1 MEIAVTEKLEGV
13 GVVLIDETGNYLFW
27 YQWFYQL
34 EERLILLQV
43 LLLWKFG
50 QLCVVGLWIGLQNQK
65 GDVIAEHIQF
75 SDWEVEFKGLRQFLV
90 ASRYGFFKDSVAP
103 AGLRIVF
110 LVVVVDSHVRV
121 EIGLDISDF
130 RIVDVILIDLFGDN
144 VESNV
149 IFLLEHDLHLV

>member
-1 MEIAVTEKLEGV
+1 M
-13 GVVLIDETGNYLFW
+13 
-27 YQWFYQL
+27 
-34 EERLILLQV
+34 
-43 LLLWKFG
+43 
-50 QLCVVGLWIGLQNQK
+50 
-65 GDVIAEHIQF
+65 
-75 SDWEVEFKGLRQFLV
+75 

-130 RIVDVILIDLFGDN
+130 RIVDVILIDLFGDD

-149 IFLLEHDLHLV
+149 IFLLEHDLHLVKNELKFLSFVH